1 MTQIYNRKTLFL
13 LFLINILSTSC
24 KKKDPFPIPNV
35 PVNILI
41 NLDLPAYQPLTA
53 PGGWIYVEG
62 GSRGIVVY
70 RNFDKFVALDRH
82 STYNSEE
89 PCAIVSVDS
98 INYFHL
104 KDSCSESIFSIL
116 DGTVIQGPAKWGLK
130 QYSTS
135 WDGQY
140 TLNIYN

>member
-1 MTQIYNRKTLFL
+1 MTQIYNRKTFFL

-35 PVNILI
+35 PVNISI
-41 NLDLPAYQPLTA
+41 NLDLPSYQALTA
-53 PGGWIYVEG
+53 PGGWVYLEG

-82 STYNSEE
+82 STYDSED

-98 INYFHL
+98 VNYFNL
-104 KDSCSESIFSIL
+104 NDSCSASVFSIL
-116 DGTVIQGPAKWGLK
+116 DGTVVHGPAKWGLK
-130 QYSTS
+130 QYTAN

-140 TLNIYN
+140 TVHIYN